1 MQIDFICTDPK
12 HPINPVLCDW
22 LEKSSN
28 THILRLSRKKSELTG
43 GDILFLISCHEYI
56 GLEIRQCYR
65 NTLILHA
72 SELPIGRGWSPHVW
86 TILNGGKEIVVTL
99 LEAEDKIDSGD
110 IWAQRRI
117 MLEGHELSDEI
128 NELLFQAEIEL
139 IEYAIDNYTDIKKRS
154 QNDSQATYFKRRTPL
169 DSRIHPEKNIASQFD
184 LLRVVDNERY
194 PAFFDFRGHRYY
206 LKIYKEPIDG

>member
-1 MQIDFICTDPK
+1 
-12 HPINPVLCDW
+12 
-22 LEKSSN
+22 
-28 THILRLSRKKSELTG
+28 
-43 GDILFLISCHEYI
+43 
-56 GLEIRQCYR
+56 
-65 NTLILHA
+65 
-72 SELPIGRGWSPHVW
+72 
-86 TILNGGKEIVVTL
+86 
-99 LEAEDKIDSGD
+99 
-110 IWAQRRI
+110 

-128 NELLFQAEIEL
+128 NELLFKAEIEL